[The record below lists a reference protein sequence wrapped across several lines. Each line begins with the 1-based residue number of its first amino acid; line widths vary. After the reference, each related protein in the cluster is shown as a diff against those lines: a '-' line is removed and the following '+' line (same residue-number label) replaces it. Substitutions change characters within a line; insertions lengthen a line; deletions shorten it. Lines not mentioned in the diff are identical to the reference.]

1 MLSETTPRCQGRMA
15 VAAGTVILARECVKC
30 ERRTSPWPVVQKA
43 VFITPPKGWFCDM
56 RIEADEVQTC

>member
-1 MLSETTPRCQGRMA
+1 
-15 VAAGTVILARECVKC
+15 VILARECVKC